1 MASTV
6 IKNWDKENWLSSKNY
21 ILNFNKFLLKVNKL
35 DSSSKILDIGCGRG
49 KIIGALSSKL
59 KLKKLKITLQNR
71 HWFSYSQGLKHEHFF
86 LPNLRKKNVE
96 DPNK

>member
-1 MASTV
+1 MVSTV

-21 ILNFNKFLLKVNKL
+21 ILKFNKFLLKVNKL

-59 KLKKLKITLQNR
+59 KLKEVDFYCLFLFFNSLAIDFLKLELVLD
-71 HWFSYSQGLKHEHFF
+71 SYKSII
-86 LPNLRKKNVE
+86 R
-96 DPNK
+96 